1 MNAVEAM
8 AKAAYENWVFP
19 VECAEPKWD
28 DLEESHRHRLRE
40 AQCAALL
47 ALAKAELDDMMV
59 DEAPGMIWG
68 TSGDLINMATNN
80 FRAICR
86 ALAEQP

>member
-1 MNAVEAM
+1 MTPIEAM
-8 AKAAYENWVFP
+8 AKAYHENDN
-19 VECAEPKWD
+19 EDGRKWS
-28 DLEESHRHRLRE
+28 ELRPE
-40 AQCAALL
+40 IQAADIADMRAALL
-47 ALAKAELDDMMV
+47 ALAEMELDDMMV

-86 ALAEQP
+86 ALAEQS